1 MVRVQ
6 RLTGMRPQ
14 EVVLMRAADIDMS
27 DPTCWIYR
35 PERHKSEHHERE
47 REIFIGPRARE
58 LLRPYLD
65 VAPTGYLFSPRRAEE
80 QRRMNQR
87 ARRKSPL
94 TPSQRALVPGQIPRV
109 SPVRFTTTAATGRRS
124 GGCARSWASR
134 SGSRTS
140 CDTAPRRRSVVGSA
154 ARPARRCWL
163 TRNWEPPRSTRRLT
177 GRRPTGS
184 CRIWA
189 DAQGQRLHFTSPYEP
204 TTCDL

>member
-1 MVRVQ
+1 
-6 RLTGMRPQ
+6 
-14 EVVLMRAADIDMS
+14 MRAADIDMS

-94 TPSQRALVPGQIPRV
+94 TPSQRAPRPGTNPTRQPGEVYDDGSYRKAIRRVCEKLGVPIWFPNQLRHSAATEIRRRFGREASQAVLAHSELGTSQIYAEVDR
-109 SPVRFTTTAATGRRS
+109 TAAY
-124 GGCARSWASR
+124 
-134 SGSRTS
+134 
-140 CDTAPRRRSVVGSA
+140 
-154 ARPARRCWL
+154 
-163 TRNWEPPRSTRRLT
+163 
-177 GRRPTGS
+177 
-184 CRIWA
+184 RILS
-189 DAQGQRLHFTSPYEP
+189 DMG
-204 TTCDL
+204 